1 MSVELDKDTTATMTE
16 EELAAI
22 RDEEYSPEEL
32 AAMKSVA
39 GEEGNNADDEDDD
52 GEGDGQSGDGSD
64 SVAKKD
70 GAEDGNTPDADSG
83 AQKEVA
89 IAPVEE
95 RSTKTPD
102 FTPRLNAELPENYE
116 AKVTELR
123 DQARSLAEKYRS
135 GEIEFDEYQAES
147 DKLSAEREA
156 LATQKTKAEIAA
168 DFNTQ
173 TFEQRWN
180 FTVQA
185 FVDNVR
191 DSEKIDYRADAAK
204 QADLD
209 TFVKALAGKAENND
223 KPMEWFL
230 SEAHKRVKALHGLSD
245 APTSP
250 TPPTQSSDKPAVP
263 SRKPPVPPVTLSQ
276 VPGGEGKGD
285 VGGDE
290 FSDLDG
296 LEGLELEEAIAKMSP
311 AQRERY
317 LRGG

>member
-39 GEEGNNADDEDDD
+39 GEDGNNADDEDDD
-52 GEGDGQSGDGSD
+52 DEGSGQDGVGGD

-70 GAEDGNTPDADSG
+70 VAEDGNTPDADNG
-83 AQKEVA
+83 VQKEVV
-89 IAPVEE
+89 ISPVEE
-95 RSTKTPD
+95 RATKTPD

-116 AKVTELR
+116 SKVTELR
-123 DQARSLAEKYRS
+123 DHARSLAEKYRS
-135 GEIEFDEYQAES
+135 GEIEFDEYQTES
-147 DKLSAEREA
+147 DKLAAEREA
-156 LATQKTKAEIAA
+156 LATQKAKAEIAA

-180 FTVQA
+180 FAVQA

-191 DSEKIDYRADAAK
+191 DGEKIDYRADAAK

-209 TFVKALAGKAENND
+209 TFVRALAGKSENND

-245 APTSP
+245 APTPP
-250 TPPTQSSDKPAVP
+250 TPSSDKPTVP
-263 SRKPPVPPVTLSQ
+263 SRKPPAPPVTLSQ

-296 LEGLELEEAIAKMSP
+296 LDGLELEEAIAKMNP